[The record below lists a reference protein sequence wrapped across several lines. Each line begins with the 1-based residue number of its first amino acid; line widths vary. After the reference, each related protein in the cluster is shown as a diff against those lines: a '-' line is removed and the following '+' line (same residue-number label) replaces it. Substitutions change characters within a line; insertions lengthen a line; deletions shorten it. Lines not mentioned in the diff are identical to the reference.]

1 MILLSSLLTN
11 ARLFHFQVDDLARR
25 LTTSGHHSIQ
35 LCSLRGASHHP
46 SFSHARAV
54 AEDSHPWRSGM
65 KVKRSI
71 DFVKPSLLEASV
83 LILPTCS
90 LFNPS
95 STFSGG

>member
-1 MILLSSLLTN
+1 LISLSSLLTN
-11 ARLFHFQVDDLARR
+11 ARLLHFQVDDLARR
-25 LTTSGHHSIQ
+25 LTTSGHHS

-90 LFNPS
+90 LFKPY